1 MKTIF
6 SGLCL
11 LLCCQLSARDVLVLD
26 AKNYFGGLSIS
37 RRLRGEIRD
46 GKLCL
51 NILGRDSGIG
61 SDSVEIEPTG
71 VDLVEIRYRAS
82 GLPPKTGGQL
92 FFSEEGKDFSPRN
105 CWLLPSLISDGQE
118 HIITAVP
125 PPSWRNSGMVKRI
138 RLDMVDE
145 GPGGTIEIFSIVFKN
160 KEKTEKT
167 PAFKQEQKTEKALS
181 RPCNAADEYIFDAS
195 NNFGSFKLPRRLN
208 AKVEN
213 GELLLEITGKD
224 SGISADNLDIDPRKI
239 NVVEI
244 TYRTEKIGNDSGG
257 QLYFSTSGKDFKP
270 RDFWHL
276 SSVIDDGKEHVMIQ
290 KAPLRWKEAG
300 GRIKLLRLDMVNEGV
315 GGKIWI
321 KSIRFGEKPSRL
333 KKVPPKVNEFTLDAG
348 SGLFDF
354 NIPTRLVCRNENGK
368 LILEVKAK
376 DSYVVNRNVLL
387 NPAGLTIL
395 EIGYRATGFPETTNG
410 QLYFTSDGEPL
421 NPKNFWALP
430 SLVSDGQFHIMRLV
444 APRSWTE
451 CRVIDSLRLDLVDQG
466 PGGRAEIE
474 FIRFRKGD
482 SGEPIAHWPEV
493 KSVLPPRQ
501 VLIPS
506 IPKDYYAAK
515 MVCAEADDQKQAGV
529 FYLRKKFQAP
539 EYVDRA
545 ILQVSA
551 DDKYRLFINGRLIAD
566 RMRQNSWKVPQVYDL
581 DRELLLG
588 KENLIAIQYRNDNGP
603 GGVLFELAVRTK
615 NGRIVKFLSQEGTL
629 SSAEEFPG
637 WEKQNFDDASWR
649 PVRVMGTPPEV
660 PWTRVLPYQAL
671 KSSAR
676 IEVKQI
682 EFPGEVVAG
691 TPLCVKLFA
700 DVPDGT
706 YTLDAELQSQ
716 YGKPLRNYSLE
727 VKSRNGVLTFSVEL
741 PRYYATAPMQ
751 LALTAREMELHFAGK
766 KISFSYLQK
775 NIAGKKT
782 TVTISKDASGTPRIF
797 IDGQARYCLFLSTA
811 IGVKKQKGGIG
822 DLSDFSETVIIQNS
836 PANEWQIA
844 PRKYDFSVID
854 REINNTLEVDPEHL
868 VILAIGLEPASWWTQ
883 KYYEQIACFSDGT
896 QCFSYAA
903 TPSFASKIW
912 LDDTVAAL
920 KALIGH
926 LEKAPYAS
934 RMGGYLLTNGKSLE
948 WQYWGGHE
956 SRKKK
961 ALVDYSEPMR
971 KYFRQRFGREMPAA
985 GSRFKASRGVFFDPN
1000 TEADKIAAN
1009 AVLSDVLADFMI
1021 VCINTVRNS
1030 LTIPKMIGVYYGY
1043 HFEYANLNWTRA
1055 LCGHNDLARVLKE
1068 GRPDFIYS
1076 PNSYGYRQLG
1086 EAGGDMKPFSSIEQ
1100 NGSLSILEDDTR
1112 THLIPYSYHSQA
1124 VTPEQTRNIMRR
1136 NMGMALCRGQNMC
1149 LVPLFGGNE
1158 FNSPEVI
1165 SDLKTI
1171 KQAGIRTI
1179 ERGNRRKAEIAVVV
1193 DEKGGDY
1200 LAFADKIYRNYP
1212 RKEYRADGKVSHYN
1226 AETLE
1231 LTGNL
1236 VSVQRARIAKIGAP
1250 VDYILSSDV
1259 RRNIG
1264 NYKLWIFLDTFTQN
1278 DSLSDAVARLRTGRN
1293 VLLWFYA
1300 PGVIRG
1306 KTFGAKNISRLIG
1319 INVREISSGGSPEI
1333 CLSNGRICG
1342 FPEDLP
1348 LLYAPDDPSAKIIG
1362 TYAGTSLSAAAEK
1375 KTGEAK
1381 DVFWGGNVMS
1391 TALFRKYAKEAGVHI
1406 YCDSDDVLFAGFG
1419 YITFHAAFPGRKVI
1433 RLPENSTV
1441 RDLFSGEVL
1450 AEKTDRFSFDVGLHE
1465 SRIFEIIRPCGLR
1478 PPLTAQITR
1487 SPGIAG
1493 VFGK

>member
-1 MKTIF
+1 MKKIF

-11 LLCCQLSARDVLVLD
+11 LLFCQLTARDVLVLD
-26 AKNYFGGLSIS
+26 AKNYFGGLNIP
-37 RRLRGEIRD
+37 RRLSSEIRD

-61 SDSVEIEPTG
+61 SDSVAIEPGG

-92 FFSEEGKDFSPRN
+92 FFAEEGKDFSPRN
-105 CWLLPSLISDGQE
+105 CWLLPSLISDGREQLL
-118 HIITAVP
+118 TAVP
-125 PPSWRNSGMVKRI
+125 PSSWRTSGTIKRI

-145 GPGGTIEIFSIVFKN
+145 GPGGTIEISSIVFKSR
-160 KEKTEKT
+160 
-167 PAFKQEQKTEKALS
+167 EKAGKA
-181 RPCNAADEYIFDAS
+181 PAPGKEEKMEKAPVTPGNAADEYVFDSS
-195 NNFGSFKLPRRLN
+195 NDFGPFKLPRRLN

-224 SGISADNLDIDPRKI
+224 SGIGADNLDIDPRRI

-244 TYRTEKIGNDSGG
+244 TYRAEGIGNDPGG
-257 QLYFSTSGKDFKP
+257 QLYFSTDGKDFKP

-276 SSVIDDGKEHVMIQ
+276 PRVIGDGKEHVMVL
-290 KAPLRWKEAG
+290 KAPRGWKEAG
-300 GRIKLLRLDMVNEGV
+300 GRIRLLRLDMVSEAV
-315 GGKIWI
+315 GGRIRI
-321 KSIRFGEKPSRL
+321 KSIRFGAKPSRL
-333 KKVPPKVNEFTLDAG
+333 KKVPPKVSEFTLDAG

-354 NIPTRLVCRNENGK
+354 DTPTRLVSRNENGK

-376 DSYVVNRNVLL
+376 DSYIANRKVLL

-421 NPKNFWALP
+421 DPKNFWPLP
-430 SLVSDGQFHIMRLV
+430 SLVSDGKSHIMRLV

-451 CRVIDSLRLDLVDQG
+451 CRIIDSLRLDLVDQG

-474 FIRFRKGD
+474 FIRFRQGD
-482 SGEPIAHWPEV
+482 PGEPIAHWPEV

-501 VLIPS
+501 VLIPTV
-506 IPKDYYAAK
+506 PKEYYTAK

-529 FYLRKKFQAP
+529 FCLRKKFRAP
-539 EYVDRA
+539 ETVDRA
-545 ILQVSA
+545 ILQISA
-551 DDKYRLFINGRLIAD
+551 DDKYRLFINGELIAD
-566 RMRQNSWKVPQVYDL
+566 RMRQNSWKTPQIYDL
-581 DRELLLG
+581 ERKLLPG
-588 KENLIAIQYRNDNGP
+588 KENLIAVQYRNDNGP

-615 NGRIVKFLSQEGTL
+615 SGRIEKFLSQQGTL
-629 SSAEEFPG
+629 SSAEASPG
-637 WEKQNFDDASWR
+637 WGKQDFDDASWR
-649 PVRVMGTPPEV
+649 PVRVMGTPPEA

-671 KSSAR
+671 KSSAG
-676 IEVKQI
+676 ITVKQI
-682 EFPGEVVAG
+682 EFPGEAVAG
-691 TPLCVKLFA
+691 TPLSVNLFA
-700 DVPDGT
+700 DLPDGT

-716 YGKPLRNYSLE
+716 YGKPLRRYPLE
-727 VKSRNGVLTFSVEL
+727 VRSRNGVLAFSVEL

-751 LALTAREMELHFAGK
+751 LSVTAREVELDFAGK
-766 KISFSYLQK
+766 KISFTYLQK
-775 NIAGKKT
+775 NLPGKSPSV
-782 TVTISKDASGTPRIF
+782 TVGRDSTGTPRIF
-797 IDGQARYCLFLSTA
+797 VDGKARYCLLLSSA
-811 IGVKKQKGGIG
+811 IGVKKQKGGMSA
-822 DLSDFSETVIIQNS
+822 LSDFSETAMIQNS

-844 PRKYDFSVID
+844 PGKYDFSVID
-854 REINNTLEVDPEHL
+854 RVINDTLEADPDHP
-868 VILAIGLEPASWWTQ
+868 VILAVGLEPAAWWSQ
-883 KYYEQIACFSDGT
+883 EHHEQIACFSDGT

-926 LEKAPYAS
+926 MEKAPYAA
-934 RMGGYLLTNGKSLE
+934 RMGGYLLTNGKTLE

-956 SRKKK
+956 SRKKR
-961 ALVDYSEPMR
+961 APVDYSEPMR
-971 KYFRQRFGREMPAA
+971 QYFRQRYGREMPSA
-985 GSRFKASRGVFFDPN
+985 GSRLEASMGVFFDPD

-1009 AVLSDVLADFMI
+1009 AVLSEALADFMI
-1021 VCINTVRNS
+1021 ACVNTVRAS
-1030 LTIPKMIGVYYGY
+1030 LTVPKMVGVYYGY

-1100 NGSLSILEDDTR
+1100 SGSLSVLEDDTR
-1112 THLIPYSYHSQA
+1112 THLIPYSYHSQT

-1158 FNSPEVI
+1158 FDSPEVI
-1165 SDLKTI
+1165 GDLKTI
-1171 KQAGIRTI
+1171 KQAGIRAL
-1179 ERGNRRKAEIAVVV
+1179 ERGAGRKAEIAVVV
-1193 DEKGGDY
+1193 DEKSGDH
-1200 LAFADKIYRNYP
+1200 LAFPDKTYRNYP

-1226 AETLE
+1226 ADTLE

-1236 VSVQRARIAKIGAP
+1236 VAFQRARIAKIGAP

-1259 RRNIG
+1259 KKNIG
-1264 NYKLWIFLDTFTQN
+1264 KYKLWIFLDTFTQ
-1278 DSLSDAVARLRTGRN
+1278 DDALLDAVAGSRTGGS

-1306 KTFGAKNISRLIG
+1306 KTFGPENIRRLTG
-1319 INVREISSGGSPEI
+1319 IKVREITSGGSPEI
-1333 CLSNGRICG
+1333 RLSDGRICG

-1348 LLYAPDDPSAKIIG
+1348 LLYAPDDPSAEVIG
-1362 TYAGTSLSAAAEK
+1362 HYAGTAQPAAAEK
-1375 KTGEAK
+1375 KTGGAK
-1381 DVFWGGNVMS
+1381 DVFWGGNVMPI
-1391 TALFRKYAKEAGVHI
+1391 AMFRKYAQEAGVHI

-1419 YITFHAAFPGRKVI
+1419 YITFHAAFPGKKVI
-1433 RLPENSTV
+1433 RLPEKSTV

-1450 AEKTDRFSFDVGLHE
+1450 AENTDRFSFDAGLHE
-1465 SRIFEIIRPCGLR
+1465 SRIFEIVKP
-1478 PPLTAQITR
+1478 
-1487 SPGIAG
+1487 
-1493 VFGK
+1493 